1 MQRLL
6 IYVVFI
12 LIVLTVSL
20 PVFTQNYFSILQ
32 KGASLYEENCLAC
45 HQADAI
51 GKPGIAPSLVNPEFL
66 SIASK
71 EFLTNTIRDG
81 REGTGMPPFDHLG
94 NLKIKM
100 IVAYLQS
107 KETLPNRS
115 AEIDGQLKAVGDT
128 SFGRVWYMNICST
141 CHGSTGN
148 GYDSE
153 GTGTAIGLP
162 SFLQSVS
169 DGFIRETIKKGRSNT
184 RMLPFQGPEG
194 LANLTIQQIDDIIV
208 YLRQQAKRN

>member
-1 MQRLL
+1 MRRYL
-6 IYVVFI
+6 IYGTVI
-12 LIVLTVSL
+12 LFVLTVSL
-20 PVFTQNYFSILQ
+20 PAFTQDYFAILQ
-32 KGASLYEENCLAC
+32 KGMALYEKNCSAC

-51 GKPGIAPSLVNPEFL
+51 GEPGVAPSLVNPEFL
-66 SIASK
+66 RIASQ
-71 EFLTNTIRDG
+71 EFLKNTIRDG

-94 NLKIKM
+94 ALKIKM
-100 IVAYLQS
+100 IVTYLQS
-107 KETLPNRS
+107 EEKLPNQS
-115 AEIDGQLKAVGDT
+115 TEVDGQPEAVGDAA
-128 SFGRVWYMNICST
+128 FGRIWYMNICST
-141 CHGSTGN
+141 CHGSIGN

-194 LANLTIQQIDDIIV
+194 IANLTSQQIDDIIV
-208 YLRQQAKRN
+208 YLRQQAKRR